1 LSASE
6 VKGTHIISDEVIAT
20 IVLSAAADSTGV
32 YLPYGIANGI
42 TERFSKKQSTK
53 GIRVEQ
59 SDEGVAIE
67 IKVTADYGINIP
79 EACRALQE
87 KVAEKV
93 ESLTGRNVLGVNIH
107 VTDINISTPPPEIER
122 NP

>member
-1 LSASE
+1 MSVSE
-6 VKGTHIISDEVIAT
+6 VKGKHIISDEVIAT
-20 IVLSAAADSTGV
+20 IVLDAASDSTGV

-59 SDEGVAIE
+59 NDEGVVIE
-67 IKVTADYGINIP
+67 MKVIADYGINIP
-79 EACRALQE
+79 EACKALQE

-93 ESLTGRNVLGVNIH
+93 LSLTGRNVLRVNIN
-107 VTDINISTPPPEIER
+107 VTDINVTTPAPEKEKT
-122 NP
+122 P